1 MLAMSA
7 LQNTVCTTAL
17 VGCKLADSYGDCL
30 LPITSVVTV
39 SKILPSV
46 GFGRFCKKN
55 RGFRFG
61 LGSHNKRIVNVEAA
75 SDAVIFSHVVLRL
88 LTMHIDIIS
97 VNQYRLKMTY
107 LV

>member
-1 MLAMSA
+1 MLAVDWMMHPA
-7 LQNTVCTTAL
+7 LTPTAL
-17 VGCKLADSYGDCL
+17 VD
-30 LPITSVVTV
+30 SVVTV

-46 GFGRFCKKN
+46 GF
-55 RGFRFG
+55 
-61 LGSHNKRIVNVEAA
+61 GSHNKRIVNVEAA

-88 LTMHIDIIS
+88 LTTHIDIIS